1 MGHWV
6 WHPHSNSNPMERGEG
21 GHAQKIPINH
31 LRTSRKKKH
40 NVNRQ
45 PVFLHDGGA
54 MCWLLGG
61 DRSLE
66 NGHFIPGSSHFWCKN
81 LGPWKPTP
89 EISTY
94 SCWAEN
100 FQINMWKRSVFLFL
114 NIVRCWMFQF
124 AWFRKFSRKKH
135 VTNKYTC
142 ENLETFIEYPDV
154 WMRYSASPISG
165 QKSEAAQVIL
175 PEFCYISIRLPRSLS
190 Q

>member
-1 MGHWV
+1 MLASGWRQV
-6 WHPHSNSNPMERGEG
+6 IGEWTLYTWIFPFLVQKLRALKTNSRNL
-21 GHAQKIPINH
+21 H
-31 LRTSRKKKH
+31 LFMLGRKFSDKY
-40 NVNRQ
+40 V
-45 PVFLHDGGA
+45 
-54 MCWLLGG
+54 
-61 DRSLE
+61 
-66 NGHFIPGSSHFWCKN
+66 
-81 LGPWKPTP
+81 
-89 EISTY
+89 
-94 SCWAEN
+94 
-100 FQINMWKRSVFLFL
+100 KRSVFLFL